1 MHNLLEE
8 LMSKDESL
16 FPPDIQTRDNLNE
29 SYHCFCLFRRTSDM
43 RAVEMKVATSDIE
56 TVNRWSKEQRAKT
69 GNKVSMPMRQHCAQ
83 PQLLVEPFVR
93 YTSAM

>member
-1 MHNLLEE
+1 
-8 LMSKDESL
+8 
-16 FPPDIQTRDNLNE
+16 
-29 SYHCFCLFRRTSDM
+29 
-43 RAVEMKVATSDIE
+43 MKVATSDIE
-56 TVNRWSKEQRAKT
+56 TVNRWSEEQRAKT